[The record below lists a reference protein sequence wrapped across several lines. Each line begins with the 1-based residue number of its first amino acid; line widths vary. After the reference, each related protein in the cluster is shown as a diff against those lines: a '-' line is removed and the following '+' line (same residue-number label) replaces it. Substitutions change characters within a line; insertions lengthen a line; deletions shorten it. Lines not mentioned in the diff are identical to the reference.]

1 MSRMQNIL
9 DKAERDGAVLR
20 LRPLPDQ
27 EMTGTVGAVSA
38 VSSVGTVDAPSV
50 TVTVTEPSMPTP
62 IKTMAPRRID
72 RALVA
77 AHSPDAVA
85 ARQYRG
91 VCSRIIHADQATPVK
106 VIMITSPGH
115 AEGKSVTAANLALT
129 IAREYQ
135 RPICLVDA
143 NLRSPRL
150 HEMFGLD
157 ASELG
162 PGLVDVLAGRAT
174 LDQALTL
181 VEPAGVTLLPAG
193 VGAEHPAELLSTPLM
208 RRTIDHLRAQFDRIV
223 IDTPA
228 ALPMIDMGLLEP
240 LADRIVLVVRA
251 GITSK
256 ASIQDVMSTIDN
268 QRLLGVVLN
277 EAA

>member
-1 MSRMQNIL
+1 
-9 DKAERDGAVLR
+9 
-20 LRPLPDQ
+20 
-27 EMTGTVGAVSA
+27 
-38 VSSVGTVDAPSV
+38 
-50 TVTVTEPSMPTP
+50 
-62 IKTMAPRRID
+62 
-72 RALVA
+72 
-77 AHSPDAVA
+77 
-85 ARQYRG
+85 
-91 VCSRIIHADQATPVK
+91 VK

-157 ASELG
+157 ASEVG

-174 LDQALTL
+174 LEQALTF

-193 VGAEHPAELLSTPLM
+193 DGAEHPAELLGTPLM
-208 RRTIDHLRAQFDRIV
+208 RRVIDQLRAQFDRVV

-228 ALPMIDMGLLEP
+228 ALPMVDLGLLEP

-256 ASIQDVMSTIDN
+256 ASIQDVMSTLDA

>member
-20 LRPLPDQ
+20 IRSLPDQ
-27 EMTGTVGAVSA
+27 EMAGAV
-38 VSSVGTVDAPSV
+38 GTIGGVDTTPVVVPEPALHAPVRATASH
-50 TVTVTEPSMPTP
+50 
-62 IKTMAPRRID
+62 RID

-77 AHSPDAVA
+77 AHSPDATA

-91 VCSRIIHADQATPVK
+91 LCTRIVHADQSSPAK
-106 VIMITSPGH
+106 VMIVTSPGVG
-115 AEGKSVTAANLALT
+115 EGKTVTAANLALT
-129 IAREYQ
+129 LAREYQ

-157 ASELG
+157 AVDAT

-181 VEPAGVTLLPAG
+181 IEPAGVTLLPAG
-193 VGAEHPAELLSTPLM
+193 TGAEHPAELLSTPLL
-208 RRTIDHLRAQFDRIV
+208 RRTLDQLRTQFDRIV

-228 ALPMIDMGLLEP
+228 VLPVVDMGLLEP

-251 GITSK
+251 GMTSK
-256 ASIQDVMSTIDN
+256 ASIHDVMGTLDA

>member
-1 MSRMQNIL
+1 MQSIL

-20 LRPLPDQ
+20 VRPVADQ
-27 EMTGTVGAVSA
+27 DMAGAVSG
-38 VSSVGTVDAPSV
+38 VGTFDAPPA
-50 TVTVTEPSMPTP
+50 TVAEASRPTP
-62 IKTMAPRRID
+62 VKSAVPRRID

-77 AHSPDAVA
+77 AHSPDALTS
-85 ARQYRG
+85 RQYRG
-91 VCSRIIHADQATPVK
+91 VCSRIIHADQGTPVK
-106 VIMITSPGH
+106 VIMITSPGQ

-143 NLRSPRL
+143 NLRTPRL

-157 ASELG
+157 AADAG

-174 LDQALTL
+174 LEQALTFI
-181 VEPAGVTLLPAG
+181 EPAGVTLLPAG
-193 VGAEHPAELLSTPLM
+193 GGAEHPAELLSTPLM
-208 RRTIDHLRAQFDRIV
+208 RRTIDHLRAQFDRVV

-228 ALPMIDMGLLEP
+228 ALPMVDIGLLEP

-251 GITSK
+251 GMTSK
-256 ASIQDVMSTIDN
+256 AAMQDVMSTLDA

>member
-1 MSRMQNIL
+1 MSRMQSIL

-20 LRPLPDQ
+20 IRQLPDQ
-27 EMTGTVGAVSA
+27 DVAGAVSG
-38 VSSVGTVDAPSV
+38 VSAVGTLDAPA
-50 TVTVTEPSMPTP
+50 VTVTEPSEPAH
-62 IKTMAPRRID
+62 IKSAVPRRID

-85 ARQYRG
+85 ARQYRS
-91 VCSRIIHADQATPVK
+91 VCSRIVHADQGASLK

-150 HEMFGLD
+150 HDMFGLD
-157 ASELG
+157 ASEMG
-162 PGLVDVLAGRAT
+162 PGLVDILAGRAT
-174 LDQALTL
+174 LDQALTHI
-181 VEPAGVTLLPAG
+181 EPAGVTLLPAG
-193 VGAEHPAELLSTPLM
+193 SGSEHPAELLSTPLM
-208 RRTIDHLRAQFDRIV
+208 RRTIDHLRAQFDRVV

-228 ALPMIDMGLLEP
+228 ALPMVDLGLLEP

-256 ASIQDVMSTIDN
+256 ASIQDVMSTLDTD
-268 QRLLGVVLN
+268 RLLGVVLN

>member
-20 LRPLPDQ
+20 IRQLPDQ
-27 EMTGTVGAVSA
+27 EMATVGAA
-38 VSSVGTVDAPSV
+38 VTTIDTPSV
-50 TVTVTEPSMPTP
+50 PPIADDTP
-62 IKTMAPRRID
+62 VHTPVRAASPRRID

-77 AHSPDAVA
+77 AHSPDALT
-85 ARQYRG
+85 ARQYRSL
-91 VCSRIIHADQATPVK
+91 CSRIMHADQGTPVK
-106 VIMITSPGH
+106 VIMITSPSHG
-115 AEGKSVTAANLALT
+115 EGKSVTAANLALT

-135 RPICLVDA
+135 RPTCLVDA
-143 NLRSPRL
+143 NLRTPRL

-157 ASELG
+157 GADVG

-174 LDQALTL
+174 LAQALTII
-181 VEPAGVTLLPAG
+181 EPAGVTLLPAG
-193 VGAEHPAELLSTPLM
+193 GGAEHPAELLSTPMM
-208 RRTIDHLRAQFDRIV
+208 RRTIDQLRAQFDRII

-228 ALPMIDMGLLEP
+228 ALPIVDLGLLEP

-251 GITSK
+251 GVTSK
-256 ASIQDVMSTIDN
+256 ASIQDLMSSIDA

>member
-1 MSRMQNIL
+1 MSRMQSIL

-27 EMTGTVGAVSA
+27 DMAGAVGTAGA
-38 VSSVGTVDAPSV
+38 VGGVGTFDEPPL
-50 TVTVTEPSMPTP
+50 TITEPSRSSAV
-62 IKTMAPRRID
+62 KSAVPRRID

-77 AHSPDAVA
+77 AHSPDAVT

-91 VCSRIIHADQATPVK
+91 VCSRIVHADQGTPVK

-150 HEMFGLD
+150 QEMFGLD
-157 ASELG
+157 TAEAS
-162 PGLVDVLAGRAT
+162 PGLVDVLSGRAT
-174 LDQALTL
+174 LEQALTFI
-181 VEPAGVTLLPAG
+181 EPAGVTLLPAG
-193 VGAEHPAELLSTPLM
+193 DGAEHPAELLSTPLM
-208 RRTIDHLRAQFDRIV
+208 RRTIDHLRSQFDRVV

-228 ALPMIDMGLLEP
+228 ALPMVDIGLLEP

-256 ASIQDVMSTIDN
+256 ASIQDVVSTIDA

>member
-20 LRPLPDQ
+20 IRPVAEQ
-27 EMTGTVGAVSA
+27 EVKSVVGTVSA
-38 VSSVGTVDAPSV
+38 VETSALEVPVETVHAPIRSA
-50 TVTVTEPSMPTP
+50 S
-62 IKTMAPRRID
+62 PRRID

-77 AHSPDAVA
+77 AYSPDALA
-85 ARQYRG
+85 ARQYRTL
-91 VCSRIIHADQATPVK
+91 CARIMHADQGTPVK
-106 VIMITSPGH
+106 TILITSPGN

-129 IAREYQ
+129 VAREYQ
-135 RPICLVDA
+135 RPTCLVDA

-157 ASELG
+157 AADVG

-174 LDQALTL
+174 LDQAL
-181 VEPAGVTLLPAG
+181 VMIEPAGLTLLPAG
-193 VGAEHPAELLSTPLM
+193 SGAEHPVELLGTPTM
-208 RRTIDHLRAQFDRIV
+208 RRTLDQLRAQFDRIV

-228 ALPMIDMGLLEP
+228 ALPMVDLGLIEP
-240 LADRIVLVVRA
+240 LADRILLVIRA
-251 GITSK
+251 GVTTK
-256 ASIQDVMSTIDN
+256 TSIQDLMTTIDA

-277 EAA
+277 AAA

>member
-20 LRPLPDQ
+20 LRQLPDQ
-27 EMTGTVGAVSA
+27 DV
-38 VSSVGTVDAPSV
+38 VGTVEAVGGVGTLDAPP
-50 TVTVTEPSMPTP
+50 VTVTEPSRPTS
-62 IKTMAPRRID
+62 IRSAVPRRID

-77 AHSPDAVA
+77 AHSPDAVT
-85 ARQYRG
+85 ARQYRN
-91 VCSRIIHADQATPVK
+91 VCSRIVHADQISPAK

-150 HEMFGLD
+150 HDMFGLD
-157 ASELG
+157 ASEMG

-174 LDQALTL
+174 LDQALTF

-193 VGAEHPAELLSTPLM
+193 GGAEHPAELLSTPLM
-208 RRTIDHLRAQFDRIV
+208 RRTIDHLRAQFDRVV

-228 ALPMIDMGLLEP
+228 ALPMVDLGLLEP

-256 ASIQDVMSTIDN
+256 ASIQEVMSSLDT
-268 QRLLGVVLN
+268 QRVLGVVLN

>member
-20 LRPLPDQ
+20 LRQLPDQ
-27 EMTGTVGAVSA
+27 DV
-38 VSSVGTVDAPSV
+38 VGTVDAVGTLGALPV
-50 TVTVTEPSMPTP
+50 TATEASRPTS
-62 IKTMAPRRID
+62 IRSAVPRRID

-77 AHSPDAVA
+77 AHSPDAVT
-85 ARQYRG
+85 ARQYRN
-91 VCSRIIHADQATPVK
+91 VCSRIVHADQISPAK

-150 HEMFGLD
+150 HDMFGLD
-157 ASELG
+157 ASETG
-162 PGLVDVLAGRAT
+162 PGLVDILAGRAT
-174 LDQALTL
+174 LDQALTF

-193 VGAEHPAELLSTPLM
+193 GGAEHPAELLSTPLM
-208 RRTIDHLRAQFDRIV
+208 RRTIDHLRAQFDRVV

-228 ALPMIDMGLLEP
+228 ALPMVDLGLLEP

-256 ASIQDVMSTIDN
+256 ASIQEVMSSLDA
-268 QRLLGVVLN
+268 QRVLGVVLN

>member
-27 EMTGTVGAVSA
+27 DPVETAGAAVLDPVTIAEPPEAGVHAPIRSA
-38 VSSVGTVDAPSV
+38 S
-50 TVTVTEPSMPTP
+50 
-62 IKTMAPRRID
+62 PRRID

-77 AHSPDAVA
+77 AHSPDAGA

-91 VCSRIIHADQATPVK
+91 LCARIVHADQGTPVK
-106 VIMITSPGH
+106 VIMITSPGS

-129 IAREYQ
+129 MAREYQ
-135 RPICLVDA
+135 RPTCLVDA
-143 NLRSPRL
+143 NLRAPKL
-150 HEMFGLD
+150 HHMFGL
-157 ASELG
+157 AEG

-181 VEPAGVTLLPAG
+181 VEPSGVTVLPAG
-193 VGAEHPAELLSTPLM
+193 QGVEHPAELLSAPIM
-208 RRTIDHLRAQFDRIV
+208 RRTLDTLRAQFDRII

-228 ALPMIDMGLLEP
+228 ALPMVDLGLLEP
-240 LADRIVLVVRA
+240 LADRLVLVVRS
-251 GITSK
+251 GRTSK
-256 ASIQDVMSTIDN
+256 ASIQDAMGSLDAS
-268 QRLLGVVLN
+268 RLLGVVLN
-277 EAA
+277 GTA

>member
-20 LRPLPDQ
+20 IRPVPDQ
-27 EMTGTVGAVSA
+27 EIASIVG
-38 VSSVGTVDAPSV
+38 SVATVDAPPV
-50 TVTVTEPSMPTP
+50 TADAPVHAPVRTAV
-62 IKTMAPRRID
+62 PRRID

-77 AHSPDAVA
+77 AYSPDAVT
-85 ARQYRG
+85 ARQYRALS
-91 VCSRIIHADQATPVK
+91 SRILHADQATPVK
-106 VIMITSPGH
+106 VIMITSPATG
-115 AEGKSVTAANLALT
+115 EGKSVTAANLALT

-150 HEMFGLD
+150 QEMFGVD
-157 ASELG
+157 GNEAG

-174 LDQALTL
+174 LDQALVM

-193 VGAEHPAELLSTPLM
+193 AGAEHPAELLSNPAM
-208 RRTIDHLRAQFDRIV
+208 RRTLDQLRAQFDRIV
-223 IDTPA
+223 VDTPA
-228 ALPMIDMGLLEP
+228 ALPMVDIALLEP

-251 GITSK
+251 GVTTK
-256 ASIQDVMSTIDN
+256 AAIQDVMSTIDA

>member
-20 LRPLPDQ
+20 IRPLPDQ
-27 EMTGTVGAVSA
+27 DIAAAASTIGVAP
-38 VSSVGTVDAPSV
+38 VDVPPAAPDES
-50 TVTVTEPSMPTP
+50 P
-62 IKTMAPRRID
+62 IHAPIRTATARRID

-91 VCSRIIHADQATPVK
+91 LCSRIVHADQGAPVK
-106 VIMITSPGH
+106 VIMITSPSHG
-115 AEGKSVTAANLALT
+115 EGKSVTAANLALT

-135 RPICLVDA
+135 RPTCLVDA

-150 HEMFGLD
+150 HEMFGVD
-157 ASELG
+157 AEI
-162 PGLVDVLAGRAT
+162 GLVDVLAGRAT
-174 LDQALTL
+174 LDQALTMI
-181 VEPAGVTLLPAG
+181 EPAGVTLLPAG
-193 VGAEHPAELLSTPLM
+193 AGAEHPAELLSTPLM
-208 RRTIDHLRAQFDRIV
+208 RRTIDQLRAQFDRII

-228 ALPMIDMGLLEP
+228 ALPMVDLGLLEP

-251 GITSK
+251 GMTSK
-256 ASIQDVMSTIDN
+256 ASIQDVMTTIDA
-268 QRLLGVVLN
+268 QRVLGVVLN